1 MKHNPK
7 TFLDMEIKVTFRFDA
22 SDSLL
27 ACVDNFR
34 KAAEAFAQSGLLSQL
49 PATKEAGIVKAIA
62 TEEGV
67 TMNKKEQIWPP
78 KEGGEGAAAAE
89 PQPTEKGAG
98 GAAPQEEA
106 KPKEEP
112 QPEAAAPVPT
122 VTDMRAAVT
131 RARDRI
137 EGEGWEDKTSD
148 GYKLWHKKVTAA
160 VKNIVMSLGAEK
172 IPDIAE
178 ESRRSFVEEVDLL
191 GVVGNEVMEQ
201 PPF

>member
-1 MKHNPK
+1 
-7 TFLDMEIKVTFRFDA
+7 MEIKVTFRFDA
-22 SDSLL
+22 SESLL

-62 TEEGV
+62 TEDGV

-98 GAAPQEEA
+98 GAEGAEGAAPQEEA

-112 QPEAAAPVPT
+112 QPEAAVPT
-122 VTDMRAAVT
+122 VSDMRAAVA

-148 GYKLWHKKVTAA
+148 GYKLYHKKVTAA
-160 VKNIVMSLGAEK
+160 IKSIVTFCEAEK

-178 ESRRSFVEEVDLL
+178 ERRESFIMQVDNLVL
-191 GVVGNEVMEQ
+191 EGDAVTSKL
-201 PPF
+201 PF

>member
-1 MKHNPK
+1 M
-7 TFLDMEIKVTFRFDA
+7 TFRFDA

-27 ACVDNFR
+27 ACIDNFR
-34 KAAEAFAQSGLLSQL
+34 KAAEAFGHSGLLSLL

-62 TEEGV
+62 TQEGV

-98 GAAPQEEA
+98 GTEGAEGAAPQEEA

-122 VTDMRAAVT
+122 VTDMRAAVA

-148 GYKLWHKKVTAA
+148 GYKLWHKKVTTA
-160 VKNIVMSLGAEK
+160 VKNIVKSLDAEK
-172 IPDIAE
+172 IPDISE
-178 ESRRSFVEEVDLL
+178 ENRRLFIDRVDLL
-191 GVVGNEVMEQ
+191 AVEGSEVIIE

>member
-1 MKHNPK
+1 
-7 TFLDMEIKVTFRFDA
+7 MEIKVTFRFDA

-27 ACVDNFR
+27 ACIDNFR
-34 KAAEAFAQSGLLSQL
+34 KAAEAFGHSGLLSLL

-62 TEEGV
+62 TQEGV

-89 PQPTEKGAG
+89 PQPTEKGAE

-122 VTDMRAAVT
+122 VTDMRAAVA

-148 GYKLWHKKVTAA
+148 GYKLWHKKVTTA
-160 VKNIVMSLGAEK
+160 VKNIVKSLDAEK
-172 IPDIAE
+172 IPDISE
-178 ESRRSFVEEVDLL
+178 ENRRLFIDRVDLL
-191 GVVGNEVMEQ
+191 AVEGSEVIIE

>member
-1 MKHNPK
+1 
-7 TFLDMEIKVTFRFDA
+7 MEIKVTFRFDA

-27 ACVDNFR
+27 ACIDNFR
-34 KAAEAFAQSGLLSQL
+34 KAAEAFGHSGLLSLL

-62 TEEGV
+62 TQEGV

-98 GAAPQEEA
+98 GAEGAEGAAPQEEA

-122 VTDMRAAVT
+122 VTDMRAAVA

-148 GYKLWHKKVTAA
+148 GYKLWHKKVTTA
-160 VKNIVMSLGAEK
+160 VKNIVKSLDAEK
-172 IPDIAE
+172 IPDISE
-178 ESRRSFVEEVDLL
+178 ENRRLFIDRVDLL
-191 GVVGNEVMEQ
+191 AVEGSEVIIE

>member
-1 MKHNPK
+1 
-7 TFLDMEIKVTFRFDA
+7 MEIKVTFRFDA

-62 TEEGV
+62 TEDGV

-78 KEGGEGAAAAE
+78 KDAPESAAAAE
-89 PQPTEKGAG
+89 PQPTKKGAEGAG
-98 GAAPQEEA
+98 GDAGEEPQ
-106 KPKEEP
+106 EEP
-112 QPEAAAPVPT
+112 QPEAVASVPT
-122 VTDMRAAVT
+122 VTDMRAAVS

-160 VKNIVMSLGAEK
+160 VKNIVKSLGAEK
-172 IPDIAE
+172 IPDISE
-178 ESRRSFVEEVDLL
+178 ESRRSFVEQVDLL
-191 GVVGNEVMEQ
+191 EVVGNEVMEQ

>member
-1 MKHNPK
+1 
-7 TFLDMEIKVTFRFDA
+7 MEIKVTFRFDA
-22 SDSLL
+22 SESLL

-89 PQPTEKGAG
+89 PQPTEKGAE

-178 ESRRSFVEEVDLL
+178 ESRRSFVEQVDLL